1 MKIEIAY
8 AGRQRQAIVTVTIDE
23 NTSIESALRSS
34 GILVQFPEIDLARQ
48 KVGIF
53 GRTKPLTTI
62 IKAGDRIEIYRPVT
76 ADPSL
81 VLKRND
87 NEKEE
92 LSSDDL

>member
-23 NTSIESALRSS
+23 NTSIESALRRS

-62 IKAGDRIEIYRPVT
+62 IRAGDRIEIYRPVT
-76 ADPSL
+76 ADPSV
-81 VLKRND
+81 VLKRNG
-87 NEKEE
+87 NESAEE
-92 LSSDDL
+92 SADDA